1 MTVLQICQ
9 RDVDLVDLDESAW
22 AAAERMHQRSVG
34 SLIVLNRLNQPIGI
48 VTDRDLV
55 VKILAPE
62 KSPRTTRVRD
72 IMTAPVKTVLDDA
85 SVEWA
90 LSVMRDGEIRRLPVV
105 DGEGRLVGVVTLDDV
120 LTMLAHEFHEIGRLL
135 NRQTPRAVVIHPND
149 ESRSA
154 SE

>member
-72 IMTAPVKTVLDDA
+72 IMTTPVKTVLDSA

-90 LSVMRDGEIRRLPVV
+90 LSVMRDSEIRRLPVV
-105 DGEGRLVGVVTLDDV
+105 DGEGRLVGVMTLDDI
-120 LTMLAHEFHEIGRLL
+120 LTMLANEFHEIGRLL
-135 NRQTPRAVVIHPND
+135 NRQTPRLP
-149 ESRSA
+149 
-154 SE
+154 